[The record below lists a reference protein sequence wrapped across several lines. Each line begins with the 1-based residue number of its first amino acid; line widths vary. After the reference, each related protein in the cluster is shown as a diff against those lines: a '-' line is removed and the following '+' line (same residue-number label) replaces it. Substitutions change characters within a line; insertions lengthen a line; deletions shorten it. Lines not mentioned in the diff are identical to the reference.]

1 MDTLQKFLRELE
13 RLPKGSR
20 RRYSNRLKA
29 LAISHVD
36 SVIGRG
42 GTQAQAARELG
53 VNPNSLRQWRTELR
67 TTTHVSVQPV
77 TVVSDESYMVFGPG
91 GLRVECRSAEAV
103 ARLFSALS

>member
-20 RRYSNRLKA
+20 RRYPNRLKA

-53 VNPNSLRQWRTELR
+53 VNVNSVRQWRAELEV
-67 TTTHVSVQPV
+67 TNVSVQPV

-91 GLRVECRSAEAV
+91 GLRVECRSAAAV

>member
-13 RLPKGSR
+13 RLPKGST

-29 LAISHVD
+29 LEISHVD
-36 SVIGRG
+36 SVTGRG
-42 GTQAQAARELG
+42 GTQGQAARELG
-53 VNPNSLRQWRTELR
+53 VNPNSLRQWRTELEV
-67 TTTHVSVQPV
+67 TNVSVQPV
-77 TVVSDESYMVFGPG
+77 TVISDESYMVFGPG

>member
-13 RLPKGSR
+13 RLPAGSR
-20 RRYSNRLKA
+20 RRYSSRLKS

-53 VNPNSLRQWRTELR
+53 VNVNSVRQWRAELEV
-67 TTTHVSVQPV
+67 TNVSVQPV